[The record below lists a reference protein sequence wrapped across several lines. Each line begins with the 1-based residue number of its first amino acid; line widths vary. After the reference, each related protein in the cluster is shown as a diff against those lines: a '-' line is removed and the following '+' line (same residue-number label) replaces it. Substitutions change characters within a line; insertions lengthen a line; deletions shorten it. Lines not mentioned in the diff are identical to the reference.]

1 MVVIRRKSIL
11 APERT
16 ITVQEIVIL
25 LAAFDFSVSMYGP
38 EQLDN
43 PFRLLR
49 E

>member
-1 MVVIRRKSIL
+1 MVGIQQKSIL
-11 APERT
+11 TPERT

-25 LAAFDFSVSMYGP
+25 LPAPNFSVSMYGP
-38 EQLDN
+38 EQPDK